1 MGNNKNG
8 SVQTLRNLASA
19 LREQHTQL
27 SGEPKLAAPTDQDIL
42 RAMLGKP
49 WKTSGGEGSQ
59 SAPVRKA
66 G

>member
-8 SVQTLRNLASA
+8 SLQTLRNLASA
-19 LREQHTQL
+19 LRDQHAQL
-27 SGEPKLAAPTDQDIL
+27 SGEPKLPAPTDQDIL

-49 WKTSGGEGSQ
+49 WKTNGGEESQ
-59 SAPVRKA
+59 RAPVRKA